1 MPGAGLGFNWADTI
15 ATQLYTVH
23 NIHHVMAGEIARRGA
38 ALSGLDWHFNR
49 PPVQDL
55 EFEMDCRAVYVEY
68 VRGV

>member
-1 MPGAGLGFNWADTI
+1 M
-15 ATQLYTVH
+15 H
-23 NIHHVMAGEIARRGA
+23 HIHPVMAGEIARRGA

-49 PPVQDL
+49 LPVQDL

>member
-1 MPGAGLGFNWADTI
+1 M
-15 ATQLYTVH
+15 H
-23 NIHHVMAGEIARRGA
+23 HIHPVMAGEIARRGA